1 MQMAEESYNRKWV
14 IWGVLGLLALCG
26 LMKVSGGVGFIAILI
41 PMLMGFG
48 KNRTEFLVYAI
59 LATAVLTVTNNAIAP
74 KGLFFSVAARMVYFI
89 VASVMILQNVG
100 RKSSK
105 MLTPLLSIFFY
116 VAFQGVTSS
125 QGWQPLISYLK
136 LALFAVVIL
145 AFWGMANAACARGEI
160 RAHVLRSVVLVFA
173 CFLVFGSLALIPFPG
188 IGKMGAARAVAM
200 GLPVSSVGL
209 FQGVTYQPQTLGPAL
224 GIISVVLF
232 ADLLFSLRRWDKL
245 YLTLLLGI
253 PVLIFYTSSRTAMGT
268 WLAGMSFTTLVFMCA
283 RGGGTRWKNRAL
295 SVLMLIGVLGGVA
308 LLATPQLRDAVMR
321 FVVKYGDDSAPTE
334 LDWEEVLVTRQGLAE
349 FALENFKESPVIGNG
364 FQVSKMME
372 GQEISSFGQLLS
384 APIEKG
390 VWVTAILE
398 EGGVVGFMLFM
409 LFLIIAFWGMLSRQA
424 FTGACALFVLMISN
438 FGEFS
443 FFSTSSTGGIAWA
456 LIFVGGALDALR
468 VRRRWQLRCQAMT
481 LPFGGMV
488 RDGNHVER

>member
-1 MQMAEESYNRKWV
+1 
-14 IWGVLGLLALCG
+14 
-26 LMKVSGGVGFIAILI
+26 
-41 PMLMGFG
+41 
-48 KNRTEFLVYAI
+48 
-59 LATAVLTVTNNAIAP
+59 
-74 KGLFFSVAARMVYFI
+74 
-89 VASVMILQNVG
+89 
-100 RKSSK
+100 
-105 MLTPLLSIFFY
+105 
-116 VAFQGVTSS
+116 
-125 QGWQPLISYLK
+125 
-136 LALFAVVIL
+136 
-145 AFWGMANAACARGEI
+145 
-160 RAHVLRSVVLVFA
+160 
-173 CFLVFGSLALIPFPG
+173 
-188 IGKMGAARAVAM
+188 
-200 GLPVSSVGL
+200 
-209 FQGVTYQPQTLGPAL
+209 
-224 GIISVVLF
+224 
-232 ADLLFSLRRWDKL
+232 
-245 YLTLLLGI
+245 
-253 PVLIFYTSSRTAMGT
+253 
-268 WLAGMSFTTLVFMCA
+268 
-283 RGGGTRWKNRAL
+283 
-295 SVLMLIGVLGGVA
+295 
-308 LLATPQLRDAVMR
+308 MR